1 MNIGR
6 LIFSRRKEL
15 NLTLEE
21 IGSAVGVSKST
32 VKKWESGYIANI
44 KRDKIAALAKVLQ
57 ISPVLLIEDNLYSS
71 ESKGFTVFAMDG
83 IEGQHS
89 VTVNEEKSEKLAELL
104 KIARDLPDEKIDML
118 LKMADSIK

>member
-21 IGSAVGVSKST
+21 IGNAVGVSKST

-57 ISPVLLIEDNLYSS
+57 ISPVLLIEDDLYSS

-104 KIARDLPDEKIDML
+104 KIARSLPEEKIDML